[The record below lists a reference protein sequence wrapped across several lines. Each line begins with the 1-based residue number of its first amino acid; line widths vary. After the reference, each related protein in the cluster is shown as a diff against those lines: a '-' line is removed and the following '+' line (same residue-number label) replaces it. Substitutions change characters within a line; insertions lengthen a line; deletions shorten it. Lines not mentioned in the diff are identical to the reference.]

1 MIKQVIRFFP
11 IFVDIAVL
19 LLLFCLNLLTNYT
32 LKKLQKKL
40 TWGQFVKKQTS
51 LIAKVVLNIWVF
63 NGRLMNDDV
72 DLRQQQVHVET
83 PFALT
88 DTILK

>member
-40 TWGQFVKKQTS
+40 TWGQFIKKQTS
-51 LIAKVVLNIWVF
+51 PIAKVVLKIRVF

-72 DLRQQQVHVET
+72 DLR
-83 PFALT
+83 
-88 DTILK
+88 

>member
-32 LKKLQKKL
+32 LKKLQKKM

-72 DLRQQQVHVET
+72 DLR
-83 PFALT
+83 
-88 DTILK
+88 